1 MIRTC
6 TQLILGL
13 VVLPMTLIQSLTASP
28 TLNNSWSTPL
38 TNAKSNLTEKAVF
51 DSDDDQ
57 MMDLTLDI
65 SSVSIDPG
73 EDICLPVTVTNFDEI
88 VGLEVIFQFDSDVI
102 EFVDV
107 QNFDLK
113 DLSGSSFG
121 RPGEGT
127 NPEGQLKLSWLDF
140 SAAGVTTADGTAI
153 FEICIRGVD
162 DGTDNITLGTGAEAY
177 KPDDSI
183 ILPLLNSN
191 TITVGTGVSDGGNSG
206 NGSTDLTYSIT
217 NANIINGQQTCLEFS
232 VDNFENIIGTEVNI
246 TYDPS
251 VLEFVSVG
259 ALNLKDLSA
268 SSFGEPGTGSNPVG
282 VIKLSWLDF
291 SAAGVT
297 LPDGTVI
304 FEVCFEAIV
313 ENGTSIIT
321 LGPNP
326 EAYDPDDNIIE
337 PAINPGTV
345 TVGDGSNNGGS
356 GNNDLTYTVSS
367 ATIQQGQQTCL
378 EFSVDNFED
387 IIGTEINITF
397 DPSVLEFVEVQA
409 LNLKDLSESSF
420 GLPGVGSNPAG
431 VVKLSWLDFS
441 AQGVT
446 LPDGTVIF
454 ELCFE
459 AIASSG
465 SSLVTLGPNPEA
477 YDPDDNIIAPAINP
491 GTVTISGGG
500 TGNTGDLTYTISSA
514 TVNQGAET
522 CLEFS
527 VDNFED
533 LVGTEINITYDPS
546 ALEYVSVDA
555 FNLKDLSESSFG
567 APGTGSN
574 PIGTLKLSWLDFAA
588 TGVTQP
594 DGTVL
599 FEVCFEA
606 LASTGSTV
614 VSVGPNPE
622 AYDVDENILT
632 PVINPGTVSFGGGTG
647 NTDDLTLSI
656 ANGTTDQNQEICID
670 FEVDNFE
677 DIVGMELTINYDPS
691 KLEFVD
697 VQNFNLQDLSGAS
710 FGRPG
715 EGANQPGA
723 LKLSWLDLSAAGVT
737 LPDGTVIF
745 EICFE
750 PLINSGTATVSFQTG
765 AEAYDTDD
773 NIVPLQTNPGT
784 ITVENGGMTTYDDFA
799 LIVDD
804 AAVTAGDTVCVPI
817 SVANFDDIVGMEW
830 SLDYDPGMLEF
841 VEVQNFNLKDLT
853 ESAFGLPGMGANL
866 PGALKLSWID
876 LSANGVTVPDETAIF
891 EVCFRA
897 VGSGTT
903 TVGFDET
910 ATLEITDASENVID
924 FELDPGTVDISGDVT
939 PTNFT
944 IDIGRVVTP
953 PSTPVDV
960 PISFF
965 KFTGVLGMEY
975 VITYDPNE
983 LQFESVGNLNLK
995 DLSQSSFGRPG
1006 EGTNPVGKLK
1016 ISWLDLA
1023 ATGVT
1028 VPDGTTVFTVRFTP
1042 LIDDGVAE
1050 VTLDMTQPIEFID
1063 ANEEVIDYSLRPGSV
1078 TVRDIQPLAFDG
1090 PAQITDI
1097 DCRGEATGAINISV
1111 TGGSG
1116 NYSYQW
1122 SYQGATTQDLMNIP
1136 AGTYS
1141 LTVTDDE
1148 TSEELTESFTVN
1160 QPAAGLEASA
1170 SITDAT
1176 CSGTN
1181 DGAISVT
1188 ITGGATPLNLVW
1200 EGSLPDGTP
1209 DQTGLNPGD
1218 YDLTIVDNNGCQLDT
1233 TFSVGQ
1239 TDGINIDNINSTPI
1253 ANGAGGAISLS
1264 ISGGTGS
1271 YNYSWTGPG
1280 GFTSSDAALS
1290 DLGLVGE
1297 YCVTVTDG
1305 NACSATACIILTER
1319 LRIESTDIT
1328 QTCSGEANGAIT
1340 VNITG
1345 GMAPYSF
1352 EWSNG
1357 GTQATISDLATGD
1370 YTVTVEDAIGNSLS
1384 GTFEVTSLDPITLNP
1399 NVIPVTG
1406 DENNTNG
1413 SIDLTISGG
1422 SPGYTIRW
1430 STGASSEDLTNLAT
1444 GEYCVTVTDQNSCST
1459 EQCFNV
1465 NFTEQLLS
1473 FEAEATDIICPGQST
1488 GEVRIM
1494 ISGGAS
1500 PYVVSFSD
1508 DVDMNASNGLVTRT
1522 GLPAGML
1529 SFVVTDATNATQQG
1543 MITISE
1549 PDSIVAS
1556 AIGIVHDTEEA
1567 GCTGSIELTLTGG
1580 TPGYQ
1585 VRWNSPNTGREI
1597 IGLCAGSYVPTI
1609 IDDNNCQVTLD
1620 PIIITSFGLSANV
1633 LNTSCPD
1640 AMDGGLNLSVAGGSE
1655 PFSYEWRNDNG
1666 DIVSTEQDLI
1676 NFPSGDYTV
1685 TVGESSGNT
1694 VVKSFSIG
1702 TSSMLSAE
1710 VTVLS
1715 NYNGFD
1721 VSCPGGSDGR
1731 VRVDAE
1737 NGSGENYIYEWIRGD
1752 EMVGTEA
1759 VLEDAQ
1765 AGEYTITII
1774 DEAGCSTT
1782 ESFTLNAP
1790 MALGIDALVTDVSCP
1805 GENDGEINVS
1815 VNGGT
1820 GQSFQYNWSNGQNG
1834 SRIRFLRPNSY
1845 SVSVTDGNNCTSTA
1859 TFSIEQ
1865 PNPIQVVVETDP
1877 ADDGCNGSAT
1887 AIVSGGQAPYFYEW
1901 NANASEQDSIL
1912 ENLCP
1917 GDYVVRVT
1925 DSRGCTAQQEV
1936 IRATVQDRR
1945 FPCME
1950 AREIM
1955 TPDGDGLNERF
1966 LINCIEEFDQNNLRI
1981 FNRYGQMVFETDNYD
1996 NTWNG
2001 TTKDGET
2008 LPDGPYY
2015 YILEYTD
2022 FDGNTQQIKGS
2033 ITLLREE

>member
-13 VVLPMTLIQSLTASP
+13 VVLPMTLIQSLAASP
-28 TLNNSWSTPL
+28 SLNNSWSTPL
-38 TNAKSNLTEKAVF
+38 TNAKSNLTEKAAF
-51 DSDDDQ
+51 NSDGDQ

-88 VGLEVIFQFDSDVI
+88 VGLEVIFQFDPDVI

-140 SAAGVTTADGTAI
+140 SASGVTISDGTAI
-153 FEICIRGVD
+153 FEICIRGVA
-162 DGTDNITLGTGAEAY
+162 DGTDNITLATGAEAY

-191 TITVGTGVSDGGNSG
+191 TITVGTGVSDGGSSG
-206 NGSTDLTYSIT
+206 NGSSDLTYSIT
-217 NANIINGQQTCLEFS
+217 SANIINGQQTCLEFS
-232 VDNFENIIGTEVNI
+232 VDNFEDIIGTEVNI
-246 TYDPS
+246 TYDPT

-259 ALNLKDLSA
+259 GFNLKDLSA

-282 VIKLSWLDF
+282 VLKLSWLDF
-291 SAAGVT
+291 SAVGVT

-313 ENGTSIIT
+313 ENGTSIVT

-326 EAYDPDDNIIE
+326 EAYDPDDNIIV

-356 GNNDLTYTVSS
+356 GSNDLTYSITS

-378 EFSVDNFED
+378 EFSVDNFDD
-387 IIGTEINITF
+387 IIGTEINITY
-397 DPSVLEFVEVQA
+397 DPSVLEFVSVGSF
-409 LNLKDLSESSF
+409 NLKDLSESSF
-420 GLPGVGSNPAG
+420 GLPGSGSNPEG
-431 VVKLSWLDFS
+431 VVKLSWLDF
-441 AQGVT
+441 AATGVS

-454 ELCFE
+454 EICFE
-459 AIASSG
+459 GIANG
-465 SSLVTLGPNPEA
+465 TSLVTLGPNPEA
-477 YDPDDNIIAPAINP
+477 YDPDDNIIVPGINA
-491 GTVTISGGG
+491 GTVTVSGGG
-500 TGNTGDLTYTISSA
+500 SGNSGDLAYTISSA
-514 TVNQGAET
+514 TVNQGDQT

-527 VDNFED
+527 VDNFDD

-546 ALEYVSVDA
+546 ALEFVSVGA

-574 PIGTLKLSWLDFAA
+574 PVGTLKLSWLDFAA
-588 TGVTQP
+588 AGVTQP
-594 DGTVL
+594 DGTVI
-599 FEVCFEA
+599 FEMCFEA
-606 LASTGSTV
+606 LRNSGSTIVGVGPNPEAYDVDENILTPVINAGTVTFSGGSGNSDDLAYTISSATVNRGDQTCLEFSVDNFDDLVGTEINITYDPSALEFVSVGAFNLKDLSESSFGAPGTGSNPVGTLKLSWLDFAAAGVTQPDGTV
-614 VSVGPNPE
+614 IFEMCFEALRNSGSTIVGVGPNPE

-632 PVINPGTVSFGGGTG
+632 PVINPGTVTFQ
-647 NTDDLTLSI
+647 DD
-656 ANGTTDQNQEICID
+656 
-670 FEVDNFE
+670 
-677 DIVGMELTINYDPS
+677 
-691 KLEFVD
+691 
-697 VQNFNLQDLSGAS
+697 
-710 FGRPG
+710 
-715 EGANQPGA
+715 
-723 LKLSWLDLSAAGVT
+723 
-737 LPDGTVIF
+737 
-745 EICFE
+745 
-750 PLINSGTATVSFQTG
+750 
-765 AEAYDTDD
+765 
-773 NIVPLQTNPGT
+773 
-784 ITVENGGMTTYDDFA
+784 GMTSYEDFA

-804 AAVTAGDTVCVPI
+804 ASAMAGDTVCVPI
-817 SVANFDDIVGMEW
+817 SVANFNDIVGMEW
-830 SLDYDPGMLEF
+830 TLDYDPGMLEF
-841 VEVQNFNLKDLT
+841 IEVKNFNLKDLT
-853 ESAFGLPGMGANL
+853 ESAFGFPGMGSNQ

-876 LSANGVTVPDETAIF
+876 LSAGGVTVPDETVIF

-897 VGSGTT
+897 IGSGATT
-903 TVGFDET
+903 IGFDET
-910 ATLEITDASENVID
+910 ATLEITDASETVID
-924 FELDPGTVDISGDVT
+924 FELDPGTVDITGDVI
-939 PTNFT
+939 PTDFT
-944 IDIGRVVTP
+944 IDIGRVMTQP
-953 PSTPVDV
+953 GTAVDV
-960 PISFF
+960 PVTFF
-965 KFTGVLGMEY
+965 KFDGVLGMEY
-975 VITYDPNE
+975 VISYDPNE

-995 DLSQSSFGRPG
+995 DLSESSFGRPG
-1006 EGTNPVGKLK
+1006 EGTNPAGKLK

-1028 VPDGTTVFTVRFTP
+1028 LPDGTTAFTVRFTP
-1042 LIDDGVAE
+1042 LINDGVAD

-1063 ANEEVIDYSLRPGSV
+1063 SNEEVIDYSLRPGSV
-1078 TVRDIQPLAFDG
+1078 TIRDIQPLAFDG

-1097 DCRGEATGAINISV
+1097 DCRGEASGAIDISV

-1136 AGTYS
+1136 AGNYS
-1141 LTVTDDE
+1141 VTVTDDE
-1148 TSEELTESFTVN
+1148 TSEVLTESFTVN
-1160 QPAAGLEASA
+1160 QPASGLELTAN
-1170 SITDAT
+1170 ITDAT
-1176 CSGTN
+1176 CFGTN

-1200 EGSLPDGTP
+1200 EGNLPDGTP

-1218 YDLTIVDNNGCQLDT
+1218 YDLTVVDNNGCQLDT

-1239 TDGINIDNINSTPI
+1239 SDGINIDNINTTPI
-1253 ANGAGGAISLS
+1253 ANGTGGTIDLT

-1271 YNYSWTGPG
+1271 YNYNWTGPG
-1280 GFTSSDAALS
+1280 GFTSSDASLS

-1305 NACSATACIILTER
+1305 NACSASACIILTER

-1328 QTCSGEANGAIT
+1328 QTCAGASNGAIT

-1345 GMAPYSF
+1345 GMAPYTF
-1352 EWSNG
+1352 DWNNG
-1357 GTQATISDLATGD
+1357 ESQATISDLAAGD

-1384 GTFEVTSLDPITLNP
+1384 GTFEVTSLDPITLDP

-1413 SIDLTISGG
+1413 SIDLSISGG

-1465 NFTEQLLS
+1465 NFTEELLN
-1473 FEAEATDIICPGQST
+1473 FEAETTDIICPGQST

-1494 ISGGAS
+1494 ISGGVS

-1508 DVDMNASNGLVTRT
+1508 DVDVNATNGLVTRT
-1522 GLPAGML
+1522 GLPAGTL
-1529 SFVVTDATNATQQG
+1529 NFVVTDATNATQQG
-1543 MITISE
+1543 MITINQ
-1549 PDSIVAS
+1549 PDSIRAS
-1556 AIGIVHDTEEA
+1556 SIAIVHDTEEA
-1567 GCTGSIELTLTGG
+1567 GCTGSIDLSLTGG

-1585 VRWNSPNTGREI
+1585 VRWNSPNTGPEI
-1597 IGLCAGSYVPTI
+1597 IALCAGSYVPTI

-1620 PIIITSFGLSANV
+1620 PIIVTSFGLSANV

-1640 AMDGGLNLSVAGGSE
+1640 AMDGGLNLMVAGGSE
-1655 PFSYEWRNDNG
+1655 PFTYEWRNENG

-1676 NFPSGDYTV
+1676 NFPAGEYTV
-1685 TVGESSGNT
+1685 TVGEASGNT
-1694 VVKSFSIG
+1694 VEKSFSIG
-1702 TSSMLSAE
+1702 TSSMLSADI
-1710 VTVLS
+1710 TVLS

-1721 VSCPGGSDGR
+1721 VSCPGGADGR

-1759 VLEDAQ
+1759 VLEDAR
-1765 AGEYTITII
+1765 AGEYTVTVI

-1805 GENDGEINVS
+1805 GENDGEITVS

-1820 GQSFQYNWSNGQNG
+1820 GQNFQYNWSNGQSG

-1845 SVSVTDGNNCTSTA
+1845 TVSVTDGNNCTSTA

-1865 PNPIQVVVETDP
+1865 PDPIQVVVETEP

-1887 AIVSGGQAPYFYEW
+1887 AIVTGGEAPYFYEW
-1901 NANASEQDSIL
+1901 NANASEQDSTL

-1925 DSRGCTAQQEV
+1925 DSRGCTAEQEV

-1950 AREIM
+1950 ARDIM

-2001 TTKDGET
+2001 TTNDGET

-2022 FDGNTQQIKGS
+2022 FDGNTQQMKGS

>member
-13 VVLPMTLIQSLTASP
+13 VVLPMTLIQSLAASP
-28 TLNNSWSTPL
+28 SLNNSWSTPL
-38 TNAKSNLTEKAVF
+38 TNAKSNLTEKAAF
-51 DSDDDQ
+51 NSDDQ

-88 VGLEVIFQFDSDVI
+88 VGLEVVFQFDPDVV

-140 SAAGVTTADGTAI
+140 SASGVTISDGTAI
-153 FEICIRGVD
+153 FEICIRGVA
-162 DGTDNITLGTGAEAY
+162 DGTDNITLATGAEAY

-191 TITVGTGVSDGGNSG
+191 TITVGTGVSDGGSSG
-206 NGSTDLTYSIT
+206 NGSSDLTYSIT
-217 NANIINGQQTCLEFS
+217 SANIINGQQTCLEFS
-232 VDNFENIIGTEVNI
+232 VDNFEDIIGTEVNI
-246 TYDPS
+246 TYDPT

-259 ALNLKDLSA
+259 GLNLKDLSA

-282 VIKLSWLDF
+282 VLKLSWLDF
-291 SAAGVT
+291 SAVGVT

-313 ENGTSIIT
+313 ENGTSIVT

-326 EAYDPDDNIIE
+326 EAYDPDDNIIV

-356 GNNDLTYTVSS
+356 GSNDLTYSITS
-367 ATIQQGQQTCL
+367 ATIQQDQQTCL
-378 EFSVDNFED
+378 EFSVDNFDD
-387 IIGTEINITF
+387 IIGTEINITY
-397 DPSVLEFVEVQA
+397 DPSVLEFVSVGS

-420 GLPGVGSNPAG
+420 GIPGSGSNPEG
-431 VVKLSWLDFS
+431 VVKLSWLDF
-441 AQGVT
+441 AATGVS

-454 ELCFE
+454 EICFE
-459 AIASSG
+459 GIANG
-465 SSLVTLGPNPEA
+465 TSLVTLGPNPEA
-477 YDPDDNIIAPAINP
+477 YDPDDNIIVPGINA
-491 GTVTISGGG
+491 GTVTVSGGG
-500 TGNTGDLTYTISSA
+500 TGNNDDLTYTISSA
-514 TVNQGAET
+514 TVSQGDQT

-527 VDNFED
+527 VDNFDD

-546 ALEYVSVDA
+546 ALEFVSVGA

-574 PIGTLKLSWLDFAA
+574 PVGTLKLSWLDFAA

-594 DGTVL
+594 DGTVI
-599 FEVCFEA
+599 FEMCFEA
-606 LASTGSTV
+606 LRNSGSTIVGVGPNPEAYDVDENILTPVINSGTVTFSGGSGNSDDLAYTISSATVNQGDQTCLEFSVDNFDDLVGTEINITYDPSALEFVSVGAFNLKDLSESSFGAPGTGSNPVGTLKLSWLDFAATGVTQPDGTV
-614 VSVGPNPE
+614 IFEMCFEALRSSGSTLVTVGPNPE

-632 PVINPGTVSFGGGTG
+632 PVINPGTVTFA
-647 NTDDLTLSI
+647 DD
-656 ANGTTDQNQEICID
+656 
-670 FEVDNFE
+670 
-677 DIVGMELTINYDPS
+677 
-691 KLEFVD
+691 
-697 VQNFNLQDLSGAS
+697 
-710 FGRPG
+710 
-715 EGANQPGA
+715 
-723 LKLSWLDLSAAGVT
+723 
-737 LPDGTVIF
+737 
-745 EICFE
+745 
-750 PLINSGTATVSFQTG
+750 
-765 AEAYDTDD
+765 
-773 NIVPLQTNPGT
+773 
-784 ITVENGGMTTYDDFA
+784 GMTTYEDFA

-804 AAVTAGDTVCVPI
+804 ASAMAGDTVCVPI
-817 SVANFDDIVGMEW
+817 SVANFNDIVGMEW
-830 SLDYDPGMLEF
+830 TLDYDPGMLEF
-841 VEVQNFNLKDLT
+841 IEVKNFNLKDLT
-853 ESAFGLPGMGANL
+853 ESAFGFPGMGSNQ

-876 LSANGVTVPDETAIF
+876 LSAVGVTVPDETAIF

-897 VGSGTT
+897 IGSGATT
-903 TVGFDET
+903 ISFDQT
-910 ATLEITDASENVID
+910 ATLEITDASETVID
-924 FELDPGTVDISGDVT
+924 FELDPGTVDISGDVI
-939 PTNFT
+939 PTDFT
-944 IDIGRVVTP
+944 IDIGRVMTQPGVA
-953 PSTPVDV
+953 VDV
-960 PISFF
+960 PVSFF
-965 KFTGVLGMEY
+965 KFDGVLGMEY
-975 VITYDPNE
+975 VISYDPNE

-995 DLSQSSFGRPG
+995 DLSESSFGRPG
-1006 EGTNPVGKLK
+1006 EGTNPAGKLK

-1028 VPDGTTVFTVRFTP
+1028 LPDGTTAFTVRFTP
-1042 LIDDGVAE
+1042 LINDGVAD

-1063 ANEEVIDYSLRPGSV
+1063 SNEEVIDYSLRTGSV
-1078 TVRDIQPLAFDG
+1078 TVRDIQPLAFAG

-1097 DCRGEATGAINISV
+1097 NCRGEASGAIDISV
-1111 TGGSG
+1111 TGGSE

-1141 LTVTDDE
+1141 VTVTDDE
-1148 TSEELTESFTVN
+1148 TSEVLTESFTVN
-1160 QPAAGLEASA
+1160 QPASGLELTAT
-1170 SITDAT
+1170 ITDAT
-1176 CSGTN
+1176 CFGTN

-1200 EGSLPDGTP
+1200 EGNLPDGTP

-1218 YDLTIVDNNGCQLDT
+1218 YDLTVVDNNGCQLDT

-1239 TDGINIDNINSTPI
+1239 SDGINIDNINTTPI
-1253 ANGAGGAISLS
+1253 ANGAGGAIDLT

-1280 GFTSSDAALS
+1280 GFTSSNASLS

-1305 NACSATACIILTER
+1305 NACSASACIILTER
-1319 LRIESTDIT
+1319 LRIENTDIT
-1328 QTCSGEANGAIT
+1328 QTCAGASNGAIT

-1345 GMAPYSF
+1345 GMAPYTF
-1352 EWSNG
+1352 DWNNG
-1357 GTQATISDLATGD
+1357 ESQATISDLAAGD

-1384 GTFEVTSLDPITLNP
+1384 GTFEVTSLDPITLDP
-1399 NVIPVTG
+1399 NVIPVIG

-1413 SIDLTISGG
+1413 SIDLSISGG

-1430 STGASSEDLTNLAT
+1430 STGASSEDLTNLAI

-1465 NFTEQLLS
+1465 NFTEELLN
-1473 FEAEATDIICPGQST
+1473 FEAETTDIICPGQST
-1488 GEVRIM
+1488 GEVRVM

-1508 DVDMNASNGLVTRT
+1508 DVDVNATNGLVTRT
-1522 GLPAGML
+1522 GLPAGTL
-1529 SFVVTDATNATQQG
+1529 NFVVTDATNATQQG
-1543 MITISE
+1543 MITINQ
-1549 PDSIVAS
+1549 PDSIRAS
-1556 AIGIVHDTEEA
+1556 SITIVHDTEEA
-1567 GCTGSIELTLTGG
+1567 GCTGSIELSLTGG

-1585 VRWNSPNTGREI
+1585 VRWNSPNTGPEI
-1597 IGLCAGSYVPTI
+1597 IALCAGSYVPTI

-1620 PIIITSFGLSANV
+1620 PIIVTSFGLSANV

-1640 AMDGGLNLSVAGGSE
+1640 AMDGGLNLTVAGGSE
-1655 PFSYEWRNDNG
+1655 PFTYEWRNEND

-1676 NFPSGDYTV
+1676 NFPAGEYTV
-1685 TVGESSGNT
+1685 TVSEASGNT
-1694 VVKSFSIG
+1694 VEKSFSIG
-1702 TSSMLSAE
+1702 TSSMLSADI
-1710 VTVLS
+1710 TVLS

-1721 VSCPGGSDGR
+1721 VSCPGGADGR

-1759 VLEDAQ
+1759 VLEDAR
-1765 AGEYTITII
+1765 AGEYTVTVI

-1790 MALGIDALVTDVSCP
+1790 MALGVDALVTDVSCP
-1805 GENDGEINVS
+1805 GENDGEITVS

-1820 GQSFQYNWSNGQNG
+1820 GQNFQYNWSNGQSG

-1845 SVSVTDGNNCTSTA
+1845 TVSVTDGNNCTSTA

-1865 PNPIQVVVETDP
+1865 PDPIQVVVETDP

-1887 AIVSGGQAPYFYEW
+1887 AIVTGGQAPYFYEW

-2001 TTKDGET
+2001 TTNDGET

-2022 FDGNTQQIKGS
+2022 FDGNTQQMKGS